1 MGTPEHFAAYHL
13 GLTWSEA
20 AMLLSRL
27 LNYGS
32 SLDQAERDRLFAA
45 AEACQQVRR
54 ELAASPELP
63 MGRTL
68 MRVAQ
73 PLYPKAS
80 LVEALAQAE
89 PALRALGRSGHGQER
104 LALPPGRLPWLF
116 EFLSDCCNLLL
127 RDIATQSLPQAVS
140 KGA

>member
-1 MGTPEHFAAYHL
+1 MGTPEHFAAYRL

-32 SLDQAERDRLFAA
+32 PLDQGERDRLAA
-45 AEACQQVRR
+45 AAAACGQVRQ

-80 LVEALAQAE
+80 LLEALAAAE
-89 PALRALGRSGHGQER
+89 PALLALGRSASGQER
-104 LALPPGRLPWLF
+104 MALAPGRLSWLF
-116 EFLSDCCNLLL
+116 DFLSDCCNLLL

>member
-1 MGTPEHFAAYHL
+1 MGTPEHFAAYRL

-32 SLDQAERDRLFAA
+32 PLDQAERERFAA
-45 AEACQQVRR
+45 AAAACRQVRQ

-68 MRVAQ
+68 MRVVQ

-80 LVEALAQAE
+80 LVEALGQAE
-89 PALRALGRSGHGQER
+89 PALTALARSAADQER
-104 LALPPGRLPWLF
+104 LALPPGRLSWLF